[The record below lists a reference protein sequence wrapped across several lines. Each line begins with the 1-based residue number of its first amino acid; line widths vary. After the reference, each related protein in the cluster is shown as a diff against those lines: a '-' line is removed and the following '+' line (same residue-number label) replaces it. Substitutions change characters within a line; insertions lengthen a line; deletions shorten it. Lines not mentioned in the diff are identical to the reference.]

1 MIIRFIL
8 SIDLSVCFAR
18 LLHATIISKNLGP
31 KIIMIKKML
40 ADMGFFMIIFSVFI
54 VSFGVTTQV
63 FKKIHLNLNQKYL
76 TFEFKIFLYY

>member
-1 MIIRFIL
+1 MFYAIEIKKFYDRIITRLIL
-8 SIDLSVCFAR
+8 SIDLSVWYFR
-18 LLHATIISKNLGP
+18 LLHATIIFKNLGP

-63 FKKIHLNLNQKYL
+63 F
-76 TFEFKIFLYY
+76 